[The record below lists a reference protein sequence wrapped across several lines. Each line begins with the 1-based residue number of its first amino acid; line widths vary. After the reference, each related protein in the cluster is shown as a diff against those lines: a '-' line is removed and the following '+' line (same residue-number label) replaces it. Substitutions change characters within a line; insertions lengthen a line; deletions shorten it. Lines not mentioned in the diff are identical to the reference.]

1 MKKLFRRN
9 QMVLTVLAVLV
20 AVAGYITLTGNDP
33 TVTGMQDGNEPA
45 ATIEADNK
53 LNEQVAAEN
62 AANELAEN
70 NGENQSELPEKVDTA
85 AQGESDGNVISNP
98 GEAVLTSGVTVADFM
113 ANARL
118 SREQVRASNK
128 ETLLT
133 IINSEALGDEQK
145 AEAINSML
153 ELTQTAEKEN
163 ATETLLHAK
172 GFTDALVSIVDDRV
186 NVVIAAASIT
196 EAEKAQ
202 IEDIAKQKTEMSVE
216 QIVISLM
223 EDRKSVV

>member
-1 MKKLFRRN
+1 
-9 QMVLTVLAVLV
+9 MVLTVLAVLV

-33 TVTGMQDGNEPA
+33 TVTGMQNGDEVS
-45 ATIEADNK
+45 TTLEANND
-53 LNEQVAAEN
+53 LNQQVAAEN
-62 AANELAEN
+62 AANELAEH
-70 NGENQSELPEKVDTA
+70 NGENQASIPEKVDTA
-85 AQGESDGNVISNP
+85 AQGESADDVIANP
-98 GEAVLTSGVTVADFM
+98 GEAVLTSGITVADFM

-128 ETLLT
+128 ETLLA
-133 IINSEALGDEQK
+133 IINSETLGDEQK

-172 GFTDALVSIVDDRV
+172 GFTDALVNIVDGRV
-186 NVVIAAASIT
+186 NVVIASASISDT
-196 EAEKAQ
+196 EKAQ
-202 IEDIAKQKTEMSVE
+202 IEDIVKQKTEMSVD

-223 EDRKSVV
+223 ELQE

>member
-33 TVTGMQDGNEPA
+33 TA
-45 ATIEADNK
+45 AGIQSAGESQASLEADND

-62 AANELAEN
+62 AANELALN
-70 NGENQSELPEKVDTA
+70 NGENQDGMPEQVDTA
-85 AQGESDGNVISNP
+85 LEGESGGEAISNP
-98 GEAVLTSGVTVADFM
+98 GEAVLTSGITVADFM

-128 ETLLT
+128 ETLLS
-133 IINSEALGDEQK
+133 IINSDTLGDDQK

-172 GFTDALVSIVDDRV
+172 GFTDALVTIADGRV
-186 NVVIAAASIT
+186 NVVIASASIT
-196 EAEKAQ
+196 DAEKAQ
-202 IEDIAKQKTEMSVE
+202 IEDIVKQKTEMSVD

-223 EDRKSVV
+223 ELQE

>member
-1 MKKLFRRN
+1 
-9 QMVLTVLAVLV
+9 MVLTVLAVLV

-33 TVTGMQDGNEPA
+33 TVTGMQNGDE
-45 ATIEADNK
+45 TSTTLEASND
-53 LNEQVAAEN
+53 LNQQVAAEN

-70 NGENQSELPEKVDTA
+70 NGENQASLPEKVDSA
-85 AQGESDGNVISNP
+85 AQGESADDVIANP
-98 GEAVLTSGVTVADFM
+98 GEAVLTSGITVADFM

-128 ETLLT
+128 ETLLA
-133 IINSEALGDEQK
+133 IINSETLGDEQK

-172 GFTDALVSIVDDRV
+172 GFTDALVNIVDGRV
-186 NVVIAAASIT
+186 NVVIASASISDT
-196 EAEKAQ
+196 EKAQ
-202 IEDIAKQKTEMSVE
+202 IEDIVKQKTEMNAD

-223 EDRKSVV
+223 ELQE

>member
-20 AVAGYITLTGNDP
+20 AIAGYITLTGNDP
-33 TVTGMQDGNEPA
+33 TVASLKEGDEPT
-45 ATIEADNK
+45 ATIEADNN

-62 AANELAEN
+62 SANELAQN
-70 NGENQSELPEKVDTA
+70 NGENQDELPEKVDTGA
-85 AQGESDGNVISNP
+85 LDETVQDVISNP
-98 GEAVLTSGVTVADFM
+98 GEAVLTSGITVADFM

-128 ETLLT
+128 ETLLE
-133 IINSEALGDEQK
+133 IINSEALGDDQK
-145 AEAINSML
+145 EEAINSML
-153 ELTQTAEKEN
+153 TLTQNAEKEN

-172 GFTDALVSIVDDRV
+172 GFDDAMVNIVDGRV
-186 NVVIAAASIT
+186 NVVIAATSIT
-196 EAEKAQ
+196 DAEKAQ
-202 IEDIAKQKTEMSVE
+202 IEDIVKQKTEMSVD

-223 EDRKSVV
+223 ELQE

>member
-33 TVTGMQDGNEPA
+33 TVTGMQEGDEPK
-45 ATIEADNK
+45 TTLEADNN

-62 AANELAEN
+62 AAGELAEN
-70 NGENQSELPEKVDTA
+70 NGENQNALPEKVDTA
-85 AQGESDGNVISNP
+85 GQEESADDVISNP
-98 GEAVLTSGVTVADFM
+98 GEAVLTSGITVADFM

-172 GFTDALVSIVDDRV
+172 GFTDALVSIVDGRV
-186 NVVIAAASIT
+186 NVVIAAASIS

-202 IEDIAKQKTEMSVE
+202 IEDIVKQKTEMSVE

-223 EDRKSVV
+223 EIQE

>member
-20 AVAGYITLTGNDP
+20 AIAGYITLTGNDP
-33 TVTGMQDGNEPA
+33 TVAGLNEGDEPSV
-45 ATIEADNK
+45 TLEVDND

-62 AANELAEN
+62 SANELAQN
-70 NGENQSELPEKVDTA
+70 NAEKVDTDA
-85 AQGESDGNVISNP
+85 LDETVQDVISNP
-98 GEAVLTSGVTVADFM
+98 GEAVLTSGITVADFM

-128 ETLLT
+128 ETLLE
-133 IINSEALGDEQK
+133 IINSEALGDDQK
-145 AEAINSML
+145 QEAINSML
-153 ELTQTAEKEN
+153 TLTQNAEKEN

-172 GFTDALVSIVDDRV
+172 GFDDAMVNIVDGRV
-186 NVVIAAASIT
+186 NVVIAATSIT
-196 EAEKAQ
+196 DAEKAQ
-202 IEDIAKQKTEMSVE
+202 IEDIVKQKTEMSVD

-223 EDRKSVV
+223 ELQE

>member
-20 AVAGYITLTGNDP
+20 AIAGYITLTGNDP
-33 TVTGMQDGNEPA
+33 TVASLKEGDEPT
-45 ATIEADNK
+45 ATIEADNN

-62 AANELAEN
+62 SANELAQN
-70 NGENQSELPEKVDTA
+70 NGENQDELPENIDTGA
-85 AQGESDGNVISNP
+85 LDETVQDVISNP
-98 GEAVLTSGVTVADFM
+98 GEAVLTSGITVADFM

-128 ETLLT
+128 ETLLE
-133 IINSEALGDEQK
+133 IINSEALGDDQK
-145 AEAINSML
+145 EEAINSML
-153 ELTQTAEKEN
+153 TLTQNAEKEN

-172 GFTDALVSIVDDRV
+172 GFDDAMVNIVDGRV

-196 EAEKAQ
+196 DAEKAQ
-202 IEDIAKQKTEMSVE
+202 IEDIVKQKTEMSVD

-223 EDRKSVV
+223 ELQE

>member
-20 AVAGYITLTGNDP
+20 AIAGYITLTGNDP
-33 TVTGMQDGNEPA
+33 TVTGMQEGDEPV
-45 ATIEADNK
+45 ATIEADNG

-62 AANELAEN
+62 AASELAGN
-70 NGENQSELPEKVDTA
+70 NGENAAQLPEKTDTA
-85 AQGESDGNVISNP
+85 VQGEDDDSVISNP
-98 GEAVLTSGVTVADFM
+98 GEAVLTSGITVADFM
-113 ANARL
+113 ADARL

-133 IINSEALGDEQK
+133 IINSEALGDDQK
-145 AEAINSML
+145 AEAISSML
-153 ELTQTAEKEN
+153 ALTETAEKEN

-172 GFTDALVSIVDDRV
+172 GFTDALVSIVDGRV
-186 NVVIAAASIT
+186 NVVIAASSISDT
-196 EAEKAQ
+196 EKAQ
-202 IEDIAKQKTEMSVE
+202 IEDIVKQKTEMSVD

-223 EDRKSVV
+223 ELQE

>member
-202 IEDIAKQKTEMSVE
+202 IEDIVKQKTEMSVE

-223 EDRKSVV
+223 ELQE